1 MTKKLEVQ
9 NVSKSF
15 ITDLGY
21 FQVLDNIS
29 FDLFE
34 GEIISILGP
43 SGSGK
48 STLLNNIS
56 GLLKVD
62 DGQIIN
68 NGKLGYMFQ
77 KDHLLNW
84 RNVWKNIT
92 LGLEINKNKS
102 KENEKYILELLE
114 KYNLQDFIHHYPNE
128 LSGGMRQRIALIRT
142 LAVKPNILLL
152 DEAFSALD
160 YQTRLNV
167 TNDVYKLIKNEKLS
181 AILVTHDIAEAISIS
196 DRIIVLSSRPAKIKN
211 IYEMDFDIEDKNPIN
226 IRKNPKF
233 SMYFDQIWNDLNGG
247 IY

>member
-233 SMYFDQIWNDLNGG
+233 SMYFDQIWNDLNG
-247 IY
+247 

>member
-1 MTKKLEVQ
+1 MTKKIEVK
-9 NVSKSF
+9 NISKTF
-15 ITDLGY
+15 LTELGD
-21 FQVLDNIS
+21 FKVLDNIS
-29 FDLFE
+29 FDLYE

-56 GLLKVD
+56 GLLKID
-62 DGQIIN
+62 EGEIII

-84 RNVWKNIT
+84 RTVWKNIT
-92 LGLEINKNKS
+92 LGLEINKNKD
-102 KENEKYILELLE
+102 KECEKYILELLE
-114 KYNLQDFIHHYPNE
+114 KYNLKEFVKYYPNE

-142 LAVKPNILLL
+142 LAVRPNILLL

-167 TNDVYKLIKNEKLS
+167 TNDVYKMIKNEKLS

-196 DRIIVLSSRPAKIKN
+196 DRIIVLSNRPAKIKS
-211 IYEMDFDIEDKNPIN
+211 IYEMNFDIDDKNPIN
-226 IRKNPKF
+226 IRKSQLF
-233 SMYFDQIWNDLNGG
+233 SVYFDKIWNDLNG
-247 IY
+247 

>member
-1 MTKKLEVQ
+1 MTKKIEVK
-9 NVSKSF
+9 NISKTF
-15 ITDLGY
+15 LTELGD
-21 FQVLDNIS
+21 FKVLDNIT
-29 FDLFE
+29 FDLYE

-62 DGQIIN
+62 EGEIII

-84 RNVWKNIT
+84 RTVWKNIT
-92 LGLEINKNKS
+92 LGLEINKHKD
-102 KENEKYILELLE
+102 KEYEKYILELLE
-114 KYNLQDFIHHYPNE
+114 KYNLKEFVKYYPNE

-167 TNDVYKLIKNEKLS
+167 TNDVYKMIKNEKIS

-196 DRIIVLSSRPAKIKN
+196 DRIIVLSSRPAKIKS
-211 IYEMDFDIEDKNPIN
+211 IYEMNFDIEDKNPIN
-226 IRKNPKF
+226 IRKSQLF
-233 SMYFDQIWNDLNGG
+233 SVYFDKIWNDLNG
-247 IY
+247 